1 MVRQAHHPEL
11 IEGSGLLVTMRNKL
25 SNYIH
30 PQLLLQSTS
39 SLCSQLSQIEF
50 F

>member
-11 IEGSGLLVTMRNKL
+11 IEGSGLLVTMLNKL

-30 PQLLLQSTS
+30 SELLLQSASKLTS
-39 SLCSQLSQIEF
+39 F
-50 F
+50 Y